1 MCIRDRYWRPWQW
14 SQERKLERVRRFK
27 CRKSNNNVQQV
38 RYKRRNFWTTRNYDS
53 SNDRLYIR
61 WGSNRIANENGSRV
75 VCTFDAFAEYCEEAE
90 KNGIEHYELYHW
102 TKSTIE
108 NPEKKS
114 KHLKSFAFYEGDNQV
129 YNKELAVSIKQNLEN
144 LDSGNDII
152 EINLIDSNPANNPQ
166 PPKQST

>member
-1 MCIRDRYWRPWQW
+1 MTDWLYQIRIKVSDKLSEDLRGMHELEL
-14 SQERKLERVRRFK
+14 SQAIN
-27 CRKSNNNVQQV
+27 S
-38 RYKRRNFWTTRNYDS
+38 
-53 SNDRLYIR
+53 
-61 WGSNRIANENGSRV
+61 IANENGSRV

-114 KHLKSFAFYEGDNQV
+114 KHLKSFAFYEDYNQV
-129 YNKELAVSIKQNLEN
+129 YNKELAISIQQSLEK
-144 LDSGNDII
+144 LDSGNDIL

-166 PPKQST
+166 PPKPTT

>member
-1 MCIRDRYWRPWQW
+1 MTDWLYQIRIKVSDKLSEDLRGMHELEL
-14 SQERKLERVRRFK
+14 SQA
-27 CRKSNNNVQQV
+27 
-38 RYKRRNFWTTRNYDS
+38 
-53 SNDRLYIR
+53 I
-61 WGSNRIANENGSRV
+61 NRIANENGSRV

-129 YNKELAVSIKQNLEN
+129 YNKELAVSIQQSLKR
-144 LDSGNDII
+144 LDSGNDIL

-166 PPKQST
+166 PPKRTT

>member
-1 MCIRDRYWRPWQW
+1 MTDWLYQIRIKVSDKLSEDLRGMHELEL
-14 SQERKLERVRRFK
+14 SQAIN
-27 CRKSNNNVQQV
+27 S
-38 RYKRRNFWTTRNYDS
+38 
-53 SNDRLYIR
+53 
-61 WGSNRIANENGSRV
+61 IANENGSRV

-129 YNKELAVSIKQNLEN
+129 YNKELAVSIQQSLEM
-144 LDSGNDII
+144 LDGGNDIL

-166 PPKQST
+166 PPKPTT

>member
-1 MCIRDRYWRPWQW
+1 MTDWLYQIRIKVSDNLSEDLRGMHELEL
-14 SQERKLERVRRFK
+14 SQAIN
-27 CRKSNNNVQQV
+27 S
-38 RYKRRNFWTTRNYDS
+38 
-53 SNDRLYIR
+53 
-61 WGSNRIANENGSRV
+61 IANENGSRV

-129 YNKELAVSIKQNLEN
+129 YDKELAVSIQQSLKR
-144 LDSGNDII
+144 LDSGNDIL

-166 PPKQST
+166 PPKPTT

>member
-1 MCIRDRYWRPWQW
+1 MTDWLYQIRIKVSDKLSEDLRGMHELEL
-14 SQERKLERVRRFK
+14 SQA
-27 CRKSNNNVQQV
+27 
-38 RYKRRNFWTTRNYDS
+38 
-53 SNDRLYIR
+53 I
-61 WGSNRIANENGSRV
+61 NRIANENGSRV

-129 YNKELAVSIKQNLEN
+129 YNKELAVSIQQGLKT
-144 LDSGNDII
+144 LDSGNDIL

-166 PPKQST
+166 PPKPTT

>member
-1 MCIRDRYWRPWQW
+1 MSDWLYQIRIKVSDKLSEDLRGMHELEL
-14 SQERKLERVRRFK
+14 SQA
-27 CRKSNNNVQQV
+27 
-38 RYKRRNFWTTRNYDS
+38 
-53 SNDRLYIR
+53 I
-61 WGSNRIANENGSRV
+61 NRIANENGSRV

-129 YNKELAVSIKQNLEN
+129 YNKELAVAIQQSLKR
-144 LDSGNDII
+144 LDSGNDIL

-166 PPKQST
+166 PPKPTT

>member
-1 MCIRDRYWRPWQW
+1 MTDWLYQIRIKVSDKLSEDLRGMHELEL
-14 SQERKLERVRRFK
+14 SQA
-27 CRKSNNNVQQV
+27 
-38 RYKRRNFWTTRNYDS
+38 
-53 SNDRLYIR
+53 I
-61 WGSNRIANENGSRV
+61 NRIANENGSRV

-129 YNKELAVSIKQNLEN
+129 YNKELAVSIQQSLKR
-144 LDSGNDII
+144 LDSGNDIL

-166 PPKQST
+166 PPKQTT

>member
-1 MCIRDRYWRPWQW
+1 MTDWLYQIRIKVSDKL
-14 SQERKLERVRRFK
+14 SQDLRGMHELEL
-27 CRKSNNNVQQV
+27 SQA
-38 RYKRRNFWTTRNYDS
+38 
-53 SNDRLYIR
+53 I
-61 WGSNRIANENGSRV
+61 NRIAHENGSRV

-129 YNKELAVSIKQNLEN
+129 YNKELAVSIQQSLKR
-144 LDSGNDII
+144 LDSGNDIL

-166 PPKQST
+166 PPKRTT

>member
-1 MCIRDRYWRPWQW
+1 MTDWLYQIRIKVSDKLSEDLRGTHELEL
-14 SQERKLERVRRFK
+14 SQAINK
-27 CRKSNNNVQQV
+27 
-38 RYKRRNFWTTRNYDS
+38 
-53 SNDRLYIR
+53 
-61 WGSNRIANENGSRV
+61 IAYENGSRI

-114 KHLKSFAFYEGDNQV
+114 KHLKSFAFYEGDTQV
-129 YNKELAVSIKQNLEN
+129 YNKELAVSIQQSLKR
-144 LDSGNDII
+144 LDGGNDIL

-166 PPKQST
+166 PPKPTT

>member
-1 MCIRDRYWRPWQW
+1 MSDWLYQIRIKVSEKL
-14 SQERKLERVRRFK
+14 SQDLR
-27 CRKSNNNVQQV
+27 SVQELDLSQAI
-38 RYKRRNFWTTRNYDS
+38 YKIADQNGTR
-53 SNDRLYIR
+53 I
-61 WGSNRIANENGSRV
+61 

-90 KNGIEHYELYHW
+90 NNGIEHYELYHW

-108 NPEKKS
+108 NPKKKS

-129 YNKELAVSIKQNLEN
+129 YNKELAVSIKQNLED

-152 EINLIDSNPANNPQ
+152 EVNLIDSNPANNPQ

>member
-1 MCIRDRYWRPWQW
+1 MTDWLYQIRIKVSDKLSEDLRGMHELEL
-14 SQERKLERVRRFK
+14 SQA
-27 CRKSNNNVQQV
+27 
-38 RYKRRNFWTTRNYDS
+38 
-53 SNDRLYIR
+53 I
-61 WGSNRIANENGSRV
+61 NRIANENRSRV

-129 YNKELAVSIKQNLEN
+129 YNKELAVSIQQSLKR
-144 LDSGNDII
+144 LDSGNDIL

-166 PPKQST
+166 PPKTTT